1 MSDCCDVS
9 SIERLRERQRS
20 TLLVV
25 LLINAVMFVVI
36 VAAALIADSSALLAD
51 SLDNFGD
58 AVTYALSLAAVAG
71 SLRAKARV
79 ALFKGALIL
88 AAALGVLGQVVY
100 RLWVPSVPVF
110 ELMGAFS
117 LVALVANAVCLT
129 LLWRHRDEDINM
141 SSVWECSRNDIAGN
155 VAVFAAAGGVWWFEA
170 GWPDLV
176 VALALALLLL
186 RSGSGILRSARRELA
201 SSPASN

>member
-1 MSDCCDVS
+1 MNDCCDLS

-20 TLLVV
+20 TLIAV

-79 ALFKGALIL
+79 ALFKGVLIL

-110 ELMGAFS
+110 ELMGVFS
-117 LVALVANAVCLT
+117 LVALVANAACLA

-155 VAVFAAAGGVWWFEA
+155 VAVFAAAAGVWWFEA

-186 RSGSGILRSARRELA
+186 RSGSGVVRSARRELA
-201 SSPASN
+201 ASPASN